1 MIRAKVDG
9 RWRRHI
15 PDYLLIRGAE
25 LTFVAVKHWERLND
39 PKVVEMITWVREVV
53 ESGGWAF
60 EVYSALPRPFF
71 DNVRFLAGYRRPQ
84 SISRE
89 ALDEIRAVRLNGK
102 AFGDVVRRAAACE
115 PVIRTALLHMLWTH
129 EAEADLSQVLGDKT
143 VLMAGAV
150 T

>member
-60 EVYSALPRPFF
+60 EVYSALPRPFSTTCVF
-71 DNVRFLAGYRRPQ
+71 LRVIGGRSRFHA
-84 SISRE
+84 
-89 ALDEIRAVRLNGK
+89 K
-102 AFGDVVRRAAACE
+102 
-115 PVIRTALLHMLWTH
+115 LWMRYGRC
-129 EAEADLSQVLGDKT
+129 D
-143 VLMAGAV
+143 
-150 T
+150 